1 MDQLPASPPDA
12 GGEDFTYLLVQ
23 LGFHLARQFGERLAP
38 LGLEP
43 RHAGMLTRLAAHEG
57 LSQQALGELIGLN
70 PTRMV
75 FLVDEL
81 EQRGLVE
88 RRRNTADRRSYAL
101 YLTTQGRDTLRQIQA
116 IGTGHQDEIG
126 ASLTQAERI
135 QLAGL
140 LRRLAADQGITA
152 DNLPGIP
159 PRPPMVSAQPRT
171 DRPYAA
177 PARPNS
183 PPGPRPGMPGQPY
196 LAPRSGPCH
205 QPPCRASPGPRPFAP
220 LL

>member
-1 MDQLPASPPDA
+1 MGKLPARPPGA
-12 GGEDFTYLLVQ
+12 GEEDFAYLLVQ
-23 LGFHLARQFGERLAP
+23 LGLHLARQFGDRLAP

-57 LSQQALGELIGLN
+57 LSQQALGELIGLT

-101 YLTTQGRDTLRQIQA
+101 YLTTQGRGTLRQIQA
-116 IGTGHQDEIG
+116 VGTDHQNEIG

-140 LRRLAADQGITA
+140 LRRLATEQGITA

-159 PRPPMVSAQPRT
+159 PRPHLASAQPRT
-171 DRPYAA
+171 DRPA
-177 PARPNS
+177 
-183 PPGPRPGMPGQPY
+183 PGP
-196 LAPRSGPCH
+196 GPA
-205 QPPCRASPGPRPFAP
+205 Q
-220 LL
+220 

>member
-1 MDQLPASPPDA
+1 MGELPESPPGA
-12 GGEDFTYLLVQ
+12 GEEDFAYLLVQ

-43 RHAGMLTRLAAHEG
+43 RHAGLLTRLAAHEG

-81 EQRGLVE
+81 EQRGLVQ

-101 YLTTQGRDTLRQIQA
+101 YLTPQGRDTLRQIQA
-116 IGTGHQDEIG
+116 TGSRHQDDIG

-135 QLAGL
+135 QLASL
-140 LRRLAADQGITA
+140 LRRLATEQGITQ

-159 PRPPMVSAQPRT
+159 PRPPLANAKPRT
-171 DRPYAA
+171 VRPVRGTG
-177 PARPNS
+177 PA
-183 PPGPRPGMPGQPY
+183 G
-196 LAPRSGPCH
+196 
-205 QPPCRASPGPRPFAP
+205 
-220 LL
+220 